1 MCLHQE
7 VLERILEVTLRD
19 LGGTLIDEVS
29 GSIAGYDH
37 HLDSMERGTERENAR
52 EKQLLE

>member
-37 HLDSMERGTERENAR
+37 HLDSME
-52 EKQLLE
+52 